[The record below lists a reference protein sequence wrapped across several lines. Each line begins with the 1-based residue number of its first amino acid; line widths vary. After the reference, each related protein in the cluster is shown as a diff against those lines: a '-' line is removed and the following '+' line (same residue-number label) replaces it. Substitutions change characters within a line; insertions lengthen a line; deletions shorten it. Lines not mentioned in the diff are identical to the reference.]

1 MEIKMLKYGFA
12 AAAVACLLACGGG
25 GSSSVAPPPPPPPPP
40 PPNGVSVTNDLYT
53 PASQNVAVGTSVT
66 WVWNTCT
73 GDVYTGQSC
82 ASHNVTFDDGVASA
96 TQSDGT
102 YTRKFDVAGTYTY
115 HCTVHPSMT
124 GTVTV
129 Q

>member
-1 MEIKMLKYGFA
+1 MLKYGFA
-12 AAAVACLLACGGG
+12 TAAVACLLACGGG

-40 PPNGVSVTNDLYT
+40 PPNGVAVTNDLYT
-53 PASQNVAVGTSVT
+53 PASRSVAVGTSVT

-82 ASHNVTFDDGVASA
+82 ASHNVTFDDGVASP

-102 YTRKFDVAGTYTY
+102 YSRTFAAAGTYTY

-124 GTVTV
+124 GTITV